1 MILRFFYPPFGEIK
15 EDEWKAYEKGYGE
28 LPERKRILLYAVM
41 QRLCTAMGVYMEPYM
56 QQNEEW
62 RANCLKDVE
71 EFLNEIESKG

>member
-1 MILRFFYPPFGEIK
+1 
-15 EDEWKAYEKGYGE
+15 
-28 LPERKRILLYAVM
+28 M